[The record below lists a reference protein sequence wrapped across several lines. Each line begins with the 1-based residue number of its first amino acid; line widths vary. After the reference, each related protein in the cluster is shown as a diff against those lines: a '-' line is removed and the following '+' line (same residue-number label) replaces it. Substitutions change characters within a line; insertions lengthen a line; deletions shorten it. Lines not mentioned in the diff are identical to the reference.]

1 MRLAVVT
8 LGVLFAGSTIALA
21 QQPGQP
27 PATFRAGT
35 ALVDFTIVALDENGG
50 PVSDLRMDEIIIL
63 EDDQSRDVAFFQ
75 FEGAAPA
82 DAATTRSPD
91 ALPPG
96 TFTNQTEF
104 APGAPRQLVA
114 IVLDFVNASPVEQME
129 LRAQF
134 LHYLKQIP
142 SEAHVGLYL
151 LRDRAVAVHDYTQ
164 DAGSLRDRIEKGEP
178 GIFERALA
186 STVDSQKLLA
196 GASPDRRGSL
206 AAMLE
211 ADTRAVEGFNV
222 HILRERRQKTLSA
235 LDSVGAHLAGLP
247 GRKSLV
253 WISHGFPLTSN
264 LEASYV
270 DEVRGTSQRLASHDV
285 AIYPVDARG
294 LPAYR
299 ASPLTMGRIE
309 GTSELM
315 ASITGGRVTR
325 NNNDLTL
332 GLAAAAEDS
341 RGTYSVGFYAVAD
354 PDNRWHRLTVRTL
367 RPGLSLRHREGYLA
381 AATPA
386 DQFTWSEEQW
396 NEMASRPLTS
406 TAVRFKVRP
415 TLVTGGLKLALEVV
429 PEDLQFRRAN
439 DGQTAELDIALV
451 ERSGAGPTNVRV
463 NSASVQLS
471 AGITPSAIPLEAEFR
486 LNPQT
491 SSVRVIVRDKA
502 SGKLG
507 SVDLPL
513 HKPPKQ

>member
-1 MRLAVVT
+1 
-8 LGVLFAGSTIALA
+8 VLLAGSTIALA
-21 QQPGQP
+21 QQPGQI

-35 ALVDFTIVALDENGG
+35 TLVDFTVVAVDEKGR
-50 PVSDLRMDEIIIL
+50 PVSDLGIDEITIL
-63 EDDQSRDVAFFQ
+63 EDGQIRDVAFFR
-75 FEGAAPA
+75 FEGAAL
-82 DAATTRSPD
+82 TGGVTRPSPD

-96 TFTNQTEF
+96 TFTNQTEY

-114 IVLDFVNASPVEQME
+114 VVLDFVNASLVGQLE
-129 LRAQF
+129 LRTQF
-134 LHYLKQIP
+134 LHYLEQIP
-142 SEAHVGLYL
+142 REAHVGLYL
-151 LRDRAVAVHDYTQ
+151 LRDRAVAVHDFTQ
-164 DAGSLRDRIEKGEP
+164 DAGSLRDRLEKDEP
-178 GIFERALA
+178 GILERAMA
-186 STVDSQKLLA
+186 STVDTQKLLA

-270 DEVRGTSQRLASHDV
+270 DEVRGTAQRLASHDV

-294 LPAYR
+294 LPVYR
-299 ASPLTMGRIE
+299 SSPQSIARIE
-309 GTSELM
+309 ATSELM
-315 ASITGGRVTR
+315 ASTTGGRVTR

-332 GLAAAAEDS
+332 GLVAAAQDS
-341 RGTYSVGFYAVAD
+341 RGTYSIGFYAVAD

-367 RPGLSLRHREGYLA
+367 RPGVTLRHREGYLA
-381 AATPA
+381 AATPI
-386 DQFTWSEEQW
+386 DQLVWSEERW
-396 NEMASRPLTS
+396 NEMAYRPLTS

-415 TLVTGGLKLALEVV
+415 IVVASALSLALEVL
-429 PEDLQFRRAN
+429 PEDLQFRRTD
-439 DGQTAELDIALV
+439 DGQVAELDIALV
-451 ERSGAGPTNVRV
+451 ERTTAGPTNVRV
-463 NSASVQLS
+463 NTASVRLS